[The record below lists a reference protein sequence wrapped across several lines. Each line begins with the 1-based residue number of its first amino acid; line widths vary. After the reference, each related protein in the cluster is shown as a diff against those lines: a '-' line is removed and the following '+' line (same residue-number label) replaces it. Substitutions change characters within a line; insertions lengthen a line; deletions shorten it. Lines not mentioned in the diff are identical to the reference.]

1 MRLELSIREKEP
13 FTNNINRVLKM
24 ISNIEDKS
32 EGFMSGVESGIR
44 IWYNF
49 NDGRNVPDLVEFVW
63 KFMNNKDIDG
73 IYFKRLFGIA
83 VDINIE
89 FFMNKL
95 VKQTDKNIG
104 YL

>member
-1 MRLELSIREKEP
+1 MRLELAMREKEP
-13 FTNNINRVLKM
+13 FTNKVNRVLD
-24 ISNIEDKS
+24 IVSNIQDKS
-32 EGFMSGVESGIR
+32 EGFLSGVESGIR

-63 KFMNNKDIDG
+63 KFMNNKDIDP

-95 VKQTDKNIG
+95 KNIQMNQ
-104 YL
+104 